1 MNSKVCVGLPGE
13 TWLLNSEMYGR
24 SSEEEFI
31 KQRSIDW
38 GISINGI
45 LMIASWR
52 NSRCTAS
59 RPSLPKPNCGGEMD
73 PKRELSI
80 FLYC

>member
-1 MNSKVCVGLPGE
+1 
-13 TWLLNSEMYGR
+13 MYERR

-38 GISINGI
+38 GISVNGI

-52 NSRCTAS
+52 NSRCTAIGC
-59 RPSLPKPNCGGEMD
+59 LPRSQIAEEREMS

-80 FLYC
+80 FLYY